1 MSHFFKNIKSEYD
14 VIVVGSGLGGLTAA
28 NILARSGLK
37 VCVLEQH
44 FNFGGMATWFK
55 RKGNHIFD
63 ISLHGF
69 PVGMIKSV
77 RKYWSKELSESIRQV
92 EKVRFDNPQFSLD
105 TTFDREDFTN
115 KLVEEFKVPRETVE
129 KFFDRARSMTHLDD
143 IQMTTRELF
152 QEFFPDQPAVWRF
165 LMEPIA
171 YANGSTLDEPALT
184 YGIVFS
190 NFMSKGVYIFEGGTD
205 QMIHKMKAILKEN
218 GAEVFNRS
226 SVEKIIIE
234 NGETKGVIVNGKKVM
249 AKAVL
254 SNAGLKNTTNLLIGR
269 EHFDQEFND
278 KIDKVRLS
286 SSSCQVYM
294 GIKKGEVLEDI
305 GELFFTSKYPEFDS
319 EALTALRPTSRTFS
333 FYYPKIRPEK
343 EPRYAV
349 VSSTNANYADWAAL
363 SDEEYKIEKKRLAD
377 ETIDILE
384 SYLPGVR
391 EKIEHVEVSTPK
403 TFVHYTKH
411 LGGACFGTKFEGL
424 EISMGIPEKIPGT
437 FHAGSVGIIMS
448 GWLGAINYGVIVAN
462 KISSYVHTKTEAMT
476 SESLNA
482 RPASSAED
490 ARASTQAGV

>member
-1 MSHFFKNIKSEYD
+1 MSHVVNEAKNEYD
-14 VIVVGSGLGGLTAA
+14 VIVIGSGLGGLTAA
-28 NILARSGLK
+28 NILARSGLS

-55 RKGNHIFD
+55 RKGGHIFD

-92 EKVRFDNPQFSLD
+92 EKVRFHNPQFALD
-105 TTFDREDFTN
+105 TTFDRVDFTN
-115 KLVEEFKVPRETVE
+115 KLVEVFGIPRETVE

-143 IQMTTRELF
+143 VQITTRELF

-205 QMIHKMKAILKEN
+205 EMIRKMKVILKES
-218 GAEVFNRS
+218 GADLFNNAL
-226 SVEKIIIE
+226 VEKIIVRE
-234 NGETKGVIVNGKKVM
+234 GKATGVVVNGRLIR
-249 AKAVL
+249 AKSVL
-254 SNAGLKNTTNLLIGR
+254 SNAGLKNTTDRLIGR
-269 EHFDQEFND
+269 EHFDQEFSD

-294 GIKKGEVLEDI
+294 GIKQGEVLEDI
-305 GELFFTSKYPEFDS
+305 GELFFTSHYPEFDS
-319 EALTALRPTSRTFS
+319 DALTAFRPTSRTFS
-333 FYYPKIRPEK
+333 FYYPKIRPTK
-343 EPRYAV
+343 EARYAV
-349 VSSTNANYADWAAL
+349 VSSTNANYSDWANL
-363 SDEEYKIEKKRLAD
+363 SDEEYAKEKQSLAD
-377 ETIDILE
+377 ETIKALE
-384 SYLPGVR
+384 GYIPGIR
-391 EKIEHVEVSTPK
+391 EKIEHIEVSTPK
-403 TFVHYTKH
+403 TFVHYTQH

-424 EISMGIPEKIPGT
+424 EISMSLPEKIPGA

-462 KISSYVHTKTEAMT
+462 KISSYVHGVN
-476 SESLNA
+476 ESMSKAN
-482 RPASSAED
+482 
-490 ARASTQAGV
+490 TQFIEVQNGI

>member
-1 MSHFFKNIKSEYD
+1 MSNVVKQAKDEYD
-14 VIVVGSGLGGLTAA
+14 VIVIGSGLGGLTAA
-28 NILARSGLK
+28 NILARSGLS

-44 FNFGGMATWFK
+44 FNYGGMATWFK
-55 RKGNHIFD
+55 RKGGHIFD

-69 PVGMIKSV
+69 PVGMIKSI
-77 RKYWSKELSESIRQV
+77 RKYWSKELSQSIRQV
-92 EKVRFDNPQFSLD
+92 EKVRFHNPQFSLD

-129 KFFDRARSMTHLDD
+129 KFFDRARSMSHLDD
-143 IQMTTRELF
+143 VQITTRQLF

-205 QMIHKMKAILKEN
+205 QMIKEMKTILKSN
-218 GAEVFNRS
+218 GAEVFNRA
-226 SVEKIIIE
+226 SVEKIVIE
-234 NGETKGVIVNGKKVM
+234 DGEAKGVVVNGRTIK
-249 AKAVL
+249 AKAVM
-254 SNAGLKNTTNLLIGR
+254 SNAGLKNTTDKLIGR
-269 EHFDQEFND
+269 EHFDKEFND

-305 GELFFTSKYPEFDS
+305 GELFFTSQYPEFDS

-333 FYYPKIRPEK
+333 FYYPKIRPTK
-343 EPRYAV
+343 EARYAV
-349 VSSTNANYADWAAL
+349 VSSTNANYADWANL
-363 SDEEYKIEKKRLAD
+363 SDEEYKVEKKRLAD
-377 ETIDILE
+377 ETVDILE
-384 SYLPGVR
+384 GYLPGVKD
-391 EKIEHVEVSTPK
+391 KIDHVEVSTPK
-403 TFVHYTKH
+403 TFVHYTQH
-411 LGGACFGTKFEGL
+411 MGGACFGTKFEGL
-424 EISMGIPEKIPGT
+424 EISMGLPDKVSGA

-462 KISSYVHTKTEAMT
+462 KISSYVHVKTEAQKSHLMQNT
-476 SESLNA
+476 NTDNNSEQV
-482 RPASSAED
+482 R
-490 ARASTQAGV
+490 V